1 MSSVRQSG
9 TIVKWDDEKGFGFI
23 EPDAGA
29 GDVFVPAKVVVGARR
44 PVVGDRVI
52 FFPEKDKQ
60 GRSRAIQMQFENRSL
75 LRSSSA
81 LALTFA
87 AAFLAALALAAW
99 FGRVTPVLPV
109 IYAMLSAVT
118 FGAYRRDKNSAL
130 HGGRRVPEN
139 ALHLLEVF
147 GGWPGALVA
156 QQWFRHKTRKLS
168 FQIIFWAIV
177 GVHFGAWI
185 YFAPRI

>member
-9 TIVKWDDEKGFGFI
+9 TIVKWDDEKGSGFI

-29 GDVFVPAKVVVGARR
+29 GDVFVHAKVVVGARR

-52 FFPEKDKQ
+52 FFPEKDNQ
-60 GRSRAIQMQFENRSL
+60 GRSRALQMQFENRSR

-81 LALTFA
+81 CALVFA

-99 FGRVTPVLPV
+99 SGRITPVLPV
-109 IYAMLSAVT
+109 IYALLSAVT
-118 FGAYRRDKNSAL
+118 FGAYRHDKNSAL
-130 HGGRRVPEN
+130 HGGRRMSEN

-168 FQIIFWAIV
+168 YQVIFWTIV
-177 GVHFGAWI
+177 AAHFGAWV
-185 YFAPRI
+185 YFAPRR